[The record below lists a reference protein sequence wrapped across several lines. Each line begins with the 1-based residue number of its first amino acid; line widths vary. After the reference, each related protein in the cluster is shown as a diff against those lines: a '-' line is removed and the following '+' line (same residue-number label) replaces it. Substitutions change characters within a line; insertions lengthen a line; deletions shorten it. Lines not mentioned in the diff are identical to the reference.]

1 MCSHSNTYLTPSEIK
16 KGAFK
21 VQDGD
26 MIRNKEKKNHL
37 EAQSGFTK
45 DNKNI

>member
-1 MCSHSNTYLTPSEIK
+1 
-16 KGAFK
+16 
-21 VQDGD
+21 